1 MGTVA
6 ESVLAGVGLGY
17 RRELAAS
24 LLMAPSAVDFV
35 EIIAE
40 SCFASEP
47 MRREAQ
53 GLAEIWPVLPHG
65 IKLSLGSADG
75 IDEDHARRLGA
86 LCRQLRAPLISEH
99 VAFTRGRRRE
109 IGHLT
114 QLPLSRT
121 AVSVVARN
129 LGRVR
134 RHLPDV
140 PFLLENPAWT
150 LRWSRRGIGCIGTRD
165 PERTKSGVP
174 CAPWRTAWPS
184 RTRAMSLTNTG
195 DPPRSATTMSPS
207 SAALLISPNPRMRS
221 CSPDD
226 SSNPPPT
233 LELLRP
239 IAS

>member
-1 MGTVA
+1 M
-6 ESVLAGVGLGY
+6 L
-17 RRELAAS
+17 RP
-24 LLMAPSAVDFV
+24 LLTAPSAVDFV

-40 SCFASEP
+40 SCLHRADAA
-47 MRREAQ
+47 RGA

-150 LRWSRRGIGCIGTRD
+150 LRWSDDEMDEGSFFHEIVAATGCD
-165 PERTKSGVP
+165 L
-174 CAPWRTAWPS
+174 CW
-184 RTRAMSLTNTG
+184 
-195 DPPRSATTMSPS
+195 
-207 SAALLISPNPRMRS
+207 ISPTSTQTPQTAGKTHNP
-221 CSPDD
+221 
-226 SSNPPPT
+226 
-233 LELLRP
+233 
-239 IAS
+239 AA